1 MVEAGV
7 TDQEE
12 RISSQPPIYDP
23 ARHFAL
29 RAAVWDET
37 EARVAIGEIVAD
49 ALERFEE
56 ECFWP
61 VHPMD
66 GGADTGIY
74 FGAAGVI
81 WALDYLQREGA
92 VDLGRDYHRLLPRLL
107 SRNRSDYARM
117 PYPAHASL
125 LFGDVG
131 VLLLMMR
138 IAPSAATA
146 DELFARIAANLE
158 LPVLELMWG
167 TAGSMLACVFMA
179 EMTGEERWRAAY
191 QVQARRLLKELKE
204 TQEGPLWTQQLYGER
219 ARYLGPV
226 HGYAGNML
234 ALIRGWDWLEAAQ
247 QARISRAV
255 VATLK
260 ANARRSGQRANWPAV
275 ATRQAEARLVQHCHG
290 AAGMVTAL
298 ADLPTRSPEL
308 HGLLRAGGE
317 LTWHAGPLVK
327 GSNLCH
333 GTGGNGYAFLKL
345 HRRLGE
351 SVWLVRARAFAMA
364 AIAQCR
370 GARNAYGRGRY
381 SLWTGDAGLAV
392 YLWDCIRAQPRFPT
406 TEVF

>member
-1 MVEAGV
+1 MYE
-7 TDQEE
+7 
-12 RISSQPPIYDP
+12 P

-29 RAAVWDET
+29 RPQAWDET
-37 EARVAIGEIVAD
+37 EARAAIGEIVAD
-49 ALERFEE
+49 ALENFDGGR
-56 ECFWP
+56 FWP
-61 VHPMD
+61 AHPMD
-66 GGADTGIY
+66 GGAAGGLTGLY

-92 VDLGRDYHRLLPRLL
+92 VDLARDFRLLLPQLL
-107 SRNRSDYARM
+107 SRNRADYARM

-131 VLLLMMR
+131 VLLVIMR

-146 DELFARIAANLE
+146 DEIFARIAVNLE

-179 EMTGEERWRAAY
+179 EMTGEERWRAPYRA
-191 QVQARRLLKELKE
+191 QARRLLDELEE
-204 TQEGPLWTQQLYGER
+204 TQEGPLWTQRLYGETT
-219 ARYLGPV
+219 RYLGPV

-234 ALIRGWDWLEAAQ
+234 ALIRGWDWLDAAQ
-247 QARISRAV
+247 QTRLSRAV
-255 VATLK
+255 VATLES
-260 ANARRSGQRANWPAV
+260 NARRSGQGANWPAV
-275 ATRQAEARLVQHCHG
+275 ATREGEPRLVQHCHG
-290 AAGMVTAL
+290 APGMVTAL
-298 ADLPTRSPEL
+298 ADLPARSPEL
-308 HGLLRAGGE
+308 DALLRAGGE

-345 HRRLGE
+345 HRRFGE
-351 SVWLVRARAFAMA
+351 SLWLARARAFAMA

-370 GARNAYGRGRY
+370 GARMAHGRGRY

-392 YLWDCIRAQPRFPT
+392 YLWDCIRAEPRFPT